1 MKLLRRAA
9 LFASLFASFNAVLML
24 ASNAQAQAPA
34 KWRFNQWL
42 PANHFLQPRVF
53 DAWIADVS
61 KATNGRVV
69 IEMTGSPLGPPNRQY
84 DMAGEGVVDVAW
96 GPHGIIPGRFPFHD
110 VVTLPFLGISGE
122 AASVA
127 YWRIY
132 EKFHAAQEG
141 AAEKSVKLLS
151 VHVHPPGDIYSRK
164 PSAKLSDLKNQKI
177 RAVSPYTTL
186 ISEKFGMVAVPAPAT
201 KVYEL
206 ISSGVADATY
216 FDTYAVVSYNLH
228 NHIQHWMRFKGG
240 LYTASFFL
248 IVSKAKWDA
257 LSPADQKAVESVSGE
272 RFARLAGRTWDE
284 EAKGAE
290 DVLVKKGIKVTW
302 IEGAELETAR
312 KELAFAEQDWVG
324 KIKPKGVDGQA
335 VLRAYRDEVNRYK
348 PQ

>member
-1 MKLLRRAA
+1 MKAA
-9 LFASLFASFNAVLML
+9 SKGIRFAAMFAMALWI
-24 ASNAQAQAPA
+24 AAPAQAQT

-42 PANHFLQPRVF
+42 PATHFLQPRVF
-53 DAWIADVS
+53 DAWIADVR

-110 VVTLPFLGISGE
+110 VVTLPFLGVSGE

-132 EKFHAAQEG
+132 EKFYASQEA

-151 VHVHPPGDIYSRK
+151 VHVHSPGEIYSRK
-164 PSAKLSDLKNQKI
+164 PAATLADLKGQKI
-177 RAVSPYTTL
+177 RAVSPYTTI
-186 ISEKFGMVAVPAPAT
+186 ISEKFGMVPVPAPAT

-206 ISSGVADATY
+206 ISSGVADGTY

-228 NHIQHWMRFKGG
+228 NHIKHWMRFRGG

-248 IVSKAKWDA
+248 IVGKAKWDA
-257 LSPADQKAVESVSGE
+257 LSPADQRAIEAVSGE
-272 RFARLAGRTWDE
+272 KFAQLAGRSWDE
-284 EAKGAE
+284 EARGAE
-290 DVLVKKGIKVTW
+290 SVLVKNGVKITW
-302 IEGAELETAR
+302 LEGADLDTAR
-312 KELAFAEQDWVG
+312 KELAFVERDWTD
-324 KIKPKGVDGQA
+324 KIKSKGVDGAA
-335 VLRAYRDEVNRYK
+335 VLKAYRDEVARYK
-348 PQ
+348 P